1 MGNETWIVR
10 RDMPPK
16 QPIGEKSALNI
27 SLPMLIQA
35 IGFIAALVYG
45 YGQLNTRLQFVEHQS
60 EMNDLTI
67 KEMKELQDAPIPSDV
82 RQDEKLRVLEK
93 EVDRLRDLYLKA
105 QRINNGH

>member
-1 MGNETWIVR
+1 MR
-10 RDMPPK
+10 K
-16 QPIGEKSALNI
+16 PIGEQSALNI

-67 KEMKELQDAPIPSDV
+67 KEMKSFSWNNSYSHIIPNISN
-82 RQDEKLRVLEK
+82 
-93 EVDRLRDLYLKA
+93 
-105 QRINNGH
+105 III

>member
-35 IGFIAALVYG
+35 IGFISAMVYG
-45 YGQLNTRLQFVEHQS
+45 YGQLNTRISFLEHQAN
-60 EMNDLTI
+60 MNEQSI
-67 KEMKELQDAPIPSDV
+67 KEMKAMQNLPIPSDV
-82 RQDEKLRVLEK
+82 RQDEKLQRIE
-93 EVDRLRDLYLKA
+93 EEIMRLRDGK
-105 QRINNGH
+105 N

>member
-1 MGNETWIVR
+1 MR
-10 RDMPPK
+10 K
-16 QPIGEKSALNI
+16 PIGEQSALNI

-35 IGFIAALVYG
+35 IGFIAALVYR

-67 KEMKELQDAPIPSDV
+67 KEMKSLQDAPIPSDV
-82 RQDEKLRVLEK
+82 RQDEKLRVMEK
-93 EVDRLRDLYLKA
+93 EIDRLRDLYIKA